1 MSDDT
6 DLPNLSALPLAPPVP
21 TLVTIMP
28 PGQILCTHPTADA
41 RLLEFNLRAYKDV
54 IQAAVR
60 SAVPLLDHRP
70 PLPAMYGRPVNM
82 PRNLGFFCAPGVSYG
97 YFFSRQLAAAKPI
110 TVELA
115 TLLELVNRLFGTEY
129 NGALVNEYED
139 GDSSI
144 ADHRDDELG
153 LDNARGVLS
162 ISFGAERKFQ
172 IKHWNPA
179 TNAPFPKKE
188 KPWCEV
194 PTKSCYAL
202 LMAGEDF
209 QRVFSH
215 GVPKQK
221 GVGRRVSIT
230 WRRHDKGKE
239 ETLYRNWLKKQEAGE

>member
-6 DLPNLSALPLAPPVP
+6 DLPNLSALPLAPPAP
-21 TLVTIMP
+21 TLP
-28 PGQILCTHPTADA
+28 PGKILCTHPTADA
-41 RLLEFNLRAYKDV
+41 RLLEFDLRAYKDV

-60 SAVPLLDHRP
+60 STVPLLDHRP

-215 GVPKQK
+215 GIPKQK

-230 WRRHDKGKE
+230 WRRHDKAKE
-239 ETLYRNWLKKQEAGE
+239 EALYRNWLKKQEARE

>member
-6 DLPNLSALPLAPPVP
+6 DLPNLSALPLASPDR
-21 TLVTIMP
+21 TLP

-82 PRNLGFFCAPGVSYG
+82 PRNLGFFCAPGISYG

-115 TLLELVNRLFGTEY
+115 GLLELVNRLFGTEY

-194 PTKSCYAL
+194 PTKSCFAL
-202 LMAGEDF
+202 LMAGDDF

-215 GVPKQK
+215 GIPKQK

-230 WRRHDKGKE
+230 WRRHDKPKE
-239 ETLYRNWLKKQEAGE
+239 EALYRNWLKKQEARE